1 MAAPGVNVGGRQ
13 VVQALVVALMIVVAD
28 ECGDLGFE
36 VAGQEVVFEQDAV
49 LERLMP
55 AFDLALGLGMIART
69 AGIGPIINV
78 RGVRNS

>member
-1 MAAPGVNVGGRQ
+1 VAAPGVNVGGRQ

-49 LERLMP
+49 LS
-55 AFDLALGLGMIART
+55 
-69 AGIGPIINV
+69 V
-78 RGVRNS
+78 